1 NPTTFT
7 DPSGHCIM
15 EDPDSRDCY
24 FPPPGGDD
32 DDDSGSGSGGSS
44 GGSGSGSGGSSGGS
58 GGYEPPPPPP
68 PPTFEEILAMRT
80 GNYNKLAGYM
90 SNHFGGYYS
99 SKSLSKNYIF
109 GSSGSSYGFDVK
121 SSFGFGKFKFKKAK
135 MPSTNFMKQAGSIGL
150 DMIPVVG
157 NIKSGLE
164 AIMGR
169 DLVTG
174 QKLSTADR
182 IIAAAGIFTG
192 GAGKVALK
200 GAKAGLG
207 FAQGAKLAKGT
218 NNPIVKSRAKIGQ
231 EAHRQLEAEGIDKWI
246 PEQTITLPNGKVV
259 RKDGVS
265 RTNPNLVRI
274 IKPDTPSGIRSANKR
289 AKLMR
294 DFGYETQIDLYN
306 PLDARF
312 QPGSPT
318 YIGPRLK

>member
-1 NPTTFT
+1 
-7 DPSGHCIM
+7 
-15 EDPDSRDCY
+15 
-24 FPPPGGDD
+24 
-32 DDDSGSGSGGSS
+32 
-44 GGSGSGSGGSSGGS
+44 
-58 GGYEPPPPPP
+58 PPPP

-90 SNHFGGYYS
+90 SNHFGGYS
-99 SKSLSKNYIF
+99 SKSLNKNYIF

-135 MPSTNFMKQAGSIGL
+135 MPSTNFMKQAGSMGL

-192 GAGKVALK
+192 GAGKAALK

-207 FAQGAKLAKGT
+207 FAQGAKLTKGT
-218 NNPIVKSRAKIGQ
+218 DNVPHGNSKNSTKPQHGYKISEKETGDVAKTGISGQPLNKNGTSPRANSQVNKWNKEVGYEKYEADVVKPNIPNRQ
-231 EAHRQLEAEGIDKWI
+231 EALDWERENAQRLWEEGNSMNKHQR
-246 PEQTITLPNGKVV
+246 P
-259 RKDGVS
+259 
-265 RTNPNLVRI
+265 
-274 IKPDTPSGIRSANKR
+274 KPW
-289 AKLMR
+289 
-294 DFGYETQIDLYN
+294 EE
-306 PLDARF
+306 
-312 QPGSPT
+312 
-318 YIGPRLK
+318 